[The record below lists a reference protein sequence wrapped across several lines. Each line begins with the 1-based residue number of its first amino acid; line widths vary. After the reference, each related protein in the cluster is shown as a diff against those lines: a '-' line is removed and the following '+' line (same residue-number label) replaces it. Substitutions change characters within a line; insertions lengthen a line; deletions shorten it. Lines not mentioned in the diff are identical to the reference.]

1 MHVHVGES
9 YGGTYIP
16 LIMKT
21 ISDNGVINNLKGA
34 AIGNGCTQG
43 SCFTD
48 YNENWIDYQMFK
60 VGARRVGFGWGLGG
74 VRMNG

>member
-1 MHVHVGES
+1 
-9 YGGTYIP
+9 
-16 LIMKT
+16 MKT

-48 YNENWIDYQMFK
+48 YSESWVDYQMFK
-60 VGARRVGFGWGLGG
+60 GHSVSWGGG
-74 VRMNG
+74 VSGITCD